1 MSLKV
6 IPLVIKSLMFAA
18 MVDLMSINGEPVKKA
33 TGNYSAAAR
42 AGAETTDHNKQN
54 IEPRKASFIG

>member
-1 MSLKV
+1 MILLLMSLKV

-33 TGNYSAAAR
+33 TGNYSAVAAR
-42 AGAETTDHNKQN
+42 RGRKPQTITNK
-54 IEPRKASFIG
+54 ILSK

>member
-42 AGAETTDHNKQN
+42 RGRKPQTITNKILSQ
-54 IEPRKASFIG
+54 